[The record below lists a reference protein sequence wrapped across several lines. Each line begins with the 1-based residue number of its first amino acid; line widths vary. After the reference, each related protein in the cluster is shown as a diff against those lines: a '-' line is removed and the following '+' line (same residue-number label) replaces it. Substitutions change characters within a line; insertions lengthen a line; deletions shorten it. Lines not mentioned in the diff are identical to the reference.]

1 MHCIKNFVV
10 FITISVISALSIQ
23 TALLPLNSLLWNMAS
38 VSFAEIPPPPSV
50 SEIEENSS
58 KKISPICYSIP
69 SNHAPLEGLMQ
80 VGNFSYKS
88 ALLDSPP
95 VPPPDA

>member
-1 MHCIKNFVV
+1 MHYFKH
-10 FITISVISALSIQ
+10 FIAIITLSVISALSVQ
-23 TALLPLNSLLWNMAS
+23 TALLPLNSLLWAMAS
-38 VSFAEIPPPPSV
+38 VSFAEISPPPSV

-58 KKISPICYSIP
+58 KKISPVYYSVP
-69 SNHAPLEGLMQ
+69 NNHAHLEGLMQ

-88 ALLDSPP
+88 ALIDSPP